1 MNIKTMSIILA
12 AQICL
17 TGCTF
22 HKEAKQDSVNNTQPL
37 DTVVNDDNKSTDQN
51 TKNDQEID
59 AGVYKASNLDLSKY
73 NYAIIKDTTHLGYS
87 GSLLKIKQIHLYDN
101 NLIEITVKFD
111 DFDSRLQDEEKQ
123 KYDQYG
129 LNYNIEGYTETY
141 LTDISNVV
149 LIDDTDVQRYN
160 DEFDTL
166 DKAYRNAEKQ
176 ENQNTYSQSNVSN
189 ASDNGVYGLG

>member
-12 AQICL
+12 IQISL

-37 DTVVNDDNKSTDQN
+37 DAVVNDTDKS
-51 TKNDQEID
+51 DQEID

-73 NYAIIKDTTHLGYS
+73 NYAIIKDQTYLGMS
-87 GSLLKIKQIHLYDN
+87 GTLLKIKQIHLYDN
-101 NLIEITVKFD
+101 NLIEITVKLD
-111 DFDSRLQDEEKQ
+111 DFDSRLQDEQKQ

-129 LNYNIEGYTETY
+129 LDYNIEGYTETY

-166 DKAYRNAEKQ
+166 DKAYRDAEEQ
-176 ENQNTYSQSNVSN
+176 NNQNTYSQSSVSN

>member
-12 AQICL
+12 IQICL

-37 DTVVNDDNKSTDQN
+37 DTVVNDADKS
-51 TKNDQEID
+51 DQEID

-73 NYAIIKDTTHLGYS
+73 NYAIIKDTTLLGMS

-101 NLIEITVKFD
+101 NLIEITVKLD
-111 DFDSRLQDEEKQ
+111 DFGSRLQDEQKQ

-129 LNYNIEGYTETY
+129 LDYNIKGYTETY

-166 DKAYRNAEKQ
+166 DRAYRDAEEQ
-176 ENQNTYSQSNVSN
+176 
-189 ASDNGVYGLG
+189 DN

>member
-37 DTVVNDDNKSTDQN
+37 DTVVNDADKSG
-51 TKNDQEID
+51 QEID

-73 NYAIIKDTTHLGYS
+73 NYAIIKDTTLLGQS
-87 GSLLKIKQIHLYDN
+87 NSLLKIKQIHLYDN
-101 NLIEITVKFD
+101 NLIEITVKLD
-111 DFDSRLQDEEKQ
+111 DFDSRLQDEQKQ

-166 DKAYRNAEKQ
+166 DRAYRDAEKQ
-176 ENQNTYSQSNVSN
+176 DNQNTYSQSNVSN
-189 ASDNGVYGLG
+189 ASNNGVYGIG

>member
-12 AQICL
+12 VQICL

-37 DTVVNDDNKSTDQN
+37 DTVVNDADKS
-51 TKNDQEID
+51 DQEID

-73 NYAIIKDTTHLGYS
+73 NYAIIKDTTLLGQS

-101 NLIEITVKFD
+101 NLIEITVKLD
-111 DFDSRLQDEEKQ
+111 DFDSRLQDEQKQ

-129 LNYNIEGYTETY
+129 LDYNIEGYTETY

-166 DKAYRNAEKQ
+166 DRAYRDAEEQ

>member
-12 AQICL
+12 IQISL

-22 HKEAKQDSVNNTQPL
+22 HKEAKQDSLNNTQPL
-37 DTVVNDDNKSTDQN
+37 DTVVNDTDKS
-51 TKNDQEID
+51 DQEID

-87 GSLLKIKQIHLYDN
+87 DGPLKIKQIHLYDN
-101 NLIEITVKFD
+101 NLIEITVKLD

-129 LNYNIEGYTETY
+129 LDYNIEGYTETY

-166 DKAYRNAEKQ
+166 NRAYRDAEEQ
-176 ENQNTYSQSNVSN
+176 NNQNTYSQSSVSN

>member
-12 AQICL
+12 AQVCL

-37 DTVVNDDNKSTDQN
+37 DTVVNDADKS
-51 TKNDQEID
+51 DQEID

-73 NYAIIKDTTHLGYS
+73 NYAIIKDTTLLGMS

-101 NLIEITVKFD
+101 NLIEITVKLD
-111 DFDSRLQDEEKQ
+111 DFGSRLQDEQKQ

-129 LNYNIEGYTETY
+129 LDYNIEGYTETY

-166 DKAYRNAEKQ
+166 DRAYRDAEEQ
-176 ENQNTYSQSNVSN
+176 DNQNTYSQSNVSN
-189 ASDNGVYGLG
+189 ASDNGVYGIG

>member
-12 AQICL
+12 IQICL

-37 DTVVNDDNKSTDQN
+37 DTVVNDADKS
-51 TKNDQEID
+51 DQEID

-73 NYAIIKDTTHLGYS
+73 NYAIIKDTTLLGMS

-101 NLIEITVKFD
+101 NLIEITVKLD
-111 DFDSRLQDEEKQ
+111 DFGSRLQDEQKQ

-129 LNYNIEGYTETY
+129 LDYNIEGYTETY

-166 DKAYRNAEKQ
+166 DRAYRDAEEQ
-176 ENQNTYSQSNVSN
+176 DNQNTYSQSNVSN
-189 ASDNGVYGLG
+189 ASDNGVYGIG

>member
-12 AQICL
+12 VQICL

-37 DTVVNDDNKSTDQN
+37 DAVVNDDDKSDQG
-51 TKNDQEID
+51 ID

-73 NYAIIKDTTHLGYS
+73 NYAIIKDQTHFGYS

-101 NLIEITVKFD
+101 NLIEITVKLD
-111 DFDSRLQDEEKQ
+111 DFDSRLQDEQKQ

-129 LNYNIEGYTETY
+129 LDYNIKGYTETY

-166 DKAYRNAEKQ
+166 DRAYRDAEKQ
-176 ENQNTYSQSNVSN
+176 DNQNTYSQSNVSN
-189 ASDNGVYGLG
+189 ASDNGVYGIG